1 MTTFAVALMLASVLA
16 CSVLCTDGSDSVLPS
31 VVYGED
37 VGDADRI
44 VFDPGE
50 GTGGFVQ
57 YAGNGQTIYL
67 PSEYNGTVARDGCVL
82 LGWSTDPGA
91 SEPSYRPG
99 GPYVPSG
106 AKTLYAVW
114 ETLGGHGKNSDIE
127 AEVVTVPVGAA
138 ASFTKFDG
146 LSKFSVAYYAGS
158 GGTVTYSVTY
168 LTTTDSQTLKNSGS
182 FTEMGFTLVIPSSAK
197 AEDCSLT
204 GTPTQAG
211 IYVIDLHLKGADDY
225 GRSYDYSVGRWYVNS
240 IDTAN
245 DPSVLRSINYSSD
258 SSNGNMAGK
267 QIASGPL
274 NTVVRLPDR
283 LSGAAGNG
291 QDGWTV
297 TDGNQVSSVFALGSA
312 YYLKTDATI
321 TPHFVSYDTASEVVG
336 VITYNANGGTYEGAF
351 GDTAEINGTKTLDA
365 VKMTAPSGKTFA
377 GWYLS
382 GNDSVLYPVGYL
394 YSIGTNKYT
403 EMVACW
409 VDSSAS
415 SHLVEF
421 KNADSSAQNTTFS
434 VIAGKTYALPVN
446 GFAKAG
452 HSLTGWKSGSDT
464 VSVPGTF
471 SVTAAKTYTA
481 VFTENVYTVTVKFN
495 SSGGSGTMADQ
506 TASLKYSELSKGIT
520 LGSCTFTKS
529 GYTFVGWNTLQGAS
543 SANITDKGTLSVSSD
558 GGMVQTIT
566 LYAVWQQGYTLTV
579 NFMSNGGDGGNTASV
594 TQYYAYSTSFPQVL
608 TLPANGF
615 TCTGKVFTGWAE
627 KSDGG
632 VKYADK
638 GTYSVTSDL
647 FKSSMSAT
655 VTLYA
660 VWSDETITVYID
672 GTATVLK
679 KGITV
684 GDLPVPSKEGY
695 AFAGWY
701 ADEALTQQVP
711 NKLVLNDG
719 AELWTKWTENTP
731 AATVYTFYV
740 FFNGNSQDAVNVP
753 SSVHSV
759 SESSVQTVKIPTQ
772 TPTRTGYTFLGWAEK
787 SDAAAAAYKPGST
800 YSYSF
805 AAGTSVKA
813 VTLYAVWQV
822 SGGSADPSGPDSPS
836 DPSNPSKKYT
846 VVFKNGTATIKT
858 LTTSGKVDK
867 PADPTAKDGYAFLE
881 WRSGSKAFD
890 FDMPV
895 TADTVITA
903 AFVQVFH
910 LEIKEKKVSIVID
923 STSINGS
930 PVKRVAY
937 TYPGEKEVVCKLS
950 EIKDFDASKTAK
962 GTVKVSVTTSDGT
975 YSASSLYDINA
986 TEDSIKIYV
995 DGTAQIVK
1003 KGTTVAN
1010 LEKPSKNGYVFE
1022 GWYSDESLE
1031 TELADGTVLEEDMKV
1046 WSKLTEK
1053 SGQTALYLSL
1063 AIMIVGA
1070 ALAAAGARYGVI
1082 AALVGCVIVCIGGYG
1097 LMGVA

>member
-1 MTTFAVALMLASVLA
+1 
-16 CSVLCTDGSDSVLPS
+16 
-31 VVYGED
+31 
-37 VGDADRI
+37 
-44 VFDPGE
+44 
-50 GTGGFVQ
+50 
-57 YAGNGQTIYL
+57 
-67 PSEYNGTVARDGCVL
+67 
-82 LGWSTDPGA
+82 
-91 SEPSYRPG
+91 
-99 GPYVPSG
+99 
-106 AKTLYAVW
+106 
-114 ETLGGHGKNSDIE
+114 
-127 AEVVTVPVGAA
+127 
-138 ASFTKFDG
+138 
-146 LSKFSVAYYAGS
+146 
-158 GGTVTYSVTY
+158 
-168 LTTTDSQTLKNSGS
+168 
-182 FTEMGFTLVIPSSAK
+182 
-197 AEDCSLT
+197 
-204 GTPTQAG
+204 
-211 IYVIDLHLKGADDY
+211 
-225 GRSYDYSVGRWYVNS
+225 
-240 IDTAN
+240 
-245 DPSVLRSINYSSD
+245 
-258 SSNGNMAGK
+258 MAGK

-520 LGSCTFTKS
+520 LSPCTFTKS

-543 SANITDKGTLSVSSD
+543 SANIADKGTLSVSSD
-558 GGMVQTIT
+558 GGIEQTIT

-579 NFMSNGGDGGNTASV
+579 NFMSNGGDGGNTVSV
-594 TQYYAYSTSFPQVL
+594 TQYYAYSTSFPQML

-615 TCTGKVFTGWAE
+615 TCAGKVFTGWAE
-627 KSDGG
+627 KSDGA

-638 GTYSVTSDL
+638 GTYSVTLDL
-647 FKSSMSAT
+647 FKSGMSAT

-684 GDLPVPSKEGY
+684 GDLPEPAKDGY
-695 AFAGWY
+695 TFAGWY

-740 FFNGNSQDAVNVP
+740 LFNGNSQDAVNVP

-787 SDAAAAAYKPGST
+787 SDAASAAYKPGST

-813 VTLYAVWQV
+813 VILYAVWQV
-822 SGGSADPSGPDSPS
+822 SGTTVDPSDPDSPS
-836 DPSNPSKKYT
+836 DPSNPSDPSKKYT

-910 LEIKEKKVSIVID
+910 LEIKEKKISIIID
-923 STSINGS
+923 SSSINGS

-950 EIKDFDASKTAK
+950 ELKDFDASKTAK

-975 YSASSLYDINA
+975 FTASSKYDLDA
-986 TEDSIKIYV
+986 VEDSIKIYV